1 MGTPLLGIV
10 GVSTQHWP
18 CPVEEK
24 GPATLAQMIWSPSR
38 TILQRCPMPRIL
50 KEPDGWALSIL
61 R

>member
-1 MGTPLLGIV
+1 MGV
-10 GVSTQHWP
+10 GTGHWP

-24 GPATLAQMIWSPSR
+24 GPATVTQVMRSPSR